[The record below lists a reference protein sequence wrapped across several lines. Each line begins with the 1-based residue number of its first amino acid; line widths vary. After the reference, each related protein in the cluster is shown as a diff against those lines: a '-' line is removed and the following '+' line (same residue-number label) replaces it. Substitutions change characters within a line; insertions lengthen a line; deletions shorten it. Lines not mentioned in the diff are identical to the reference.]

1 MHKILSLIF
10 LATVVVGF
18 AIVGAAQSTDK
29 TVILVRHAEKAPVAA
44 DSTSGDV
51 DLSSEG
57 RERAI
62 RFAAVAKRF
71 RPGEIFATAYKRTQQ
86 TAEPIAKLRGKAI
99 QIYDASKHPELI
111 DLILKSKSKR
121 FVVVGHS
128 NTIPFLANLLAKKEV
143 FKQLP
148 DTEYGVIYVIRIK
161 NGVFRTLEIFPY

>member
-1 MHKILSLIF
+1 MRKLVLASFFLTFSVGMVLAQQKTIILI
-10 LATVVVGF
+10 
-18 AIVGAAQSTDK
+18 
-29 TVILVRHAEKAPVAA
+29 RHAEKASVAA

-62 RFAAVAKRF
+62 RFAAVAKRY

-86 TAEPIAKLRGKAI
+86 TVEPIAKLRGKRV
-99 QIYDASKHPELI
+99 QIYDPAKHLELI
-111 DLILKSKSKR
+111 ELMVKSKTKR

-128 NTIPFLANLLAKKEV
+128 NTIPLLANLLAKKDM

-148 DTEYGVIYVIRIK
+148 DTEYGVVWVIRIS
-161 NGVFRTLEIFPY
+161 NGVFKKLVVYPY

>member
-1 MHKILSLIF
+1 MRKLVLASFFLTFSVGMVLAQQKTIILI
-10 LATVVVGF
+10 
-18 AIVGAAQSTDK
+18 
-29 TVILVRHAEKAPVAA
+29 RHAEKAPVAA

-62 RFAAVAKRF
+62 RFAAVAKRY

-86 TAEPIAKLRGKAI
+86 TVDPIAKLRGKRV
-99 QIYDASKHPELI
+99 QIYDPAKHLELI
-111 DLILKSKSKR
+111 ELMVKSKTKR

-128 NTIPFLANLLAKKEV
+128 NTIPLLANLLAKKDM

-148 DTEYGVIYVIRIK
+148 DTEYGVVWVIRIS
-161 NGVFRTLEIFPY
+161 NGVFKKLEVYPY

>member
-1 MHKILSLIF
+1 MKRVAIF
-10 LATVVVGF
+10 LFAVAFSATFAVG
-18 AIVGAAQSTDK
+18 QNK
-29 TVILVRHAEKAPVAA
+29 TVILVRHAEKAPVAV

-99 QIYDASKHPELI
+99 QVYDAAKHPELI
-111 DLILKSKSKR
+111 DQILKSKTKR

-128 NTIPFLANLLAKKEV
+128 NTVPFLANLLTKKEV

-148 DTEYGVIYVIRIK
+148 DTEYGVIWVIRIT
-161 NGVFRTLEIFPY
+161 NGVFKKLEVYPY

>member
-1 MHKILSLIF
+1 MRKLVLASFFLTFSVGMVLAQQKTIILI
-10 LATVVVGF
+10 
-18 AIVGAAQSTDK
+18 
-29 TVILVRHAEKAPVAA
+29 RHAEKASVAA

-62 RFAAVAKRF
+62 RFAAVAKRY

-86 TAEPIAKLRGKAI
+86 TVEPIAKLRGKRV
-99 QIYDASKHPELI
+99 QIYDPAKHLELI
-111 DLILKSKSKR
+111 ELMVKSKTKR

-128 NTIPFLANLLAKKEV
+128 NTIPLLANLLAKKDM

-148 DTEYGVIYVIRIK
+148 DTEYGVVWVIRIS
-161 NGVFRTLEIFPY
+161 NGVFKKLEVYPY